1 MMTATVADY
10 LVLVPSLLVAIT
22 VHEFAHA
29 WVAYRN
35 GDPTAAR
42 LGRLSLNPLVHLDPL
57 GTLGMLFV
65 GFGWGKPVP
74 VNRSLLR
81 HPRADLWVSAAG
93 PLTNL
98 GLAYLTGALVRLPPL
113 WDGLAALGLTPWAAM
128 LVPAFVQL
136 NIMLAVFNFLPIGP
150 LDGSRVVEN
159 LLSLS
164 AAPRFRRFNASYGSL
179 LLLGLIV
186 SGYVLPVSPLSLLLD
201 PPITFFRQLFL
212 GV

>member
-1 MMTATVADY
+1 MSAETVVYY

-35 GDPTAAR
+35 GDPTAAQQA
-42 LGRLSLNPLVHLDPL
+42 RLSLNPLVHLDPL
-57 GTLGMLFV
+57 GTLGIVFV

-98 GLAYLTGALVRLPPL
+98 AAAFLVGSLARLPTT
-113 WDGLAALGLTPWAAM
+113 WQGLTALGLAHGAAL
-128 LVPAFVQL
+128 LVPVFVQL
-136 NIMLAVFNFLPIGP
+136 NIVLAVFNFLPIGP
-150 LDGSRVVEN
+150 LDGSHVAEH
-159 LLSLS
+159 LLPRSV
-164 AAPRFRRFNASYGSL
+164 APAFRRFNASYGSL
-179 LLLGLIV
+179 VLLGLIV
-186 SGYVLPVSPLSLLLD
+186 SGRVLPISPLSWLLG
-201 PPITFFRQLFL
+201 PPIRFFRQLCL
-212 GV
+212 GA

>member
-1 MMTATVADY
+1 MHGTAVADY

-57 GTLGMLFV
+57 GTLGIVLV

-74 VNRSLLR
+74 VDRSLLR

-93 PLTNL
+93 PLMNL
-98 GLAYLTGALVRLPPL
+98 TLAFLAGTLVRLP
-113 WDGLAALGLTPWAAM
+113 
-128 LVPAFVQL
+128 
-136 NIMLAVFNFLPIGP
+136 
-150 LDGSRVVEN
+150 
-159 LLSLS
+159 
-164 AAPRFRRFNASYGSL
+164 
-179 LLLGLIV
+179 
-186 SGYVLPVSPLSLLLD
+186 
-201 PPITFFRQLFL
+201 
-212 GV
+212 

>member
-1 MMTATVADY
+1 MHATAADY

-57 GTLGMLFV
+57 GTLGIVLV

-74 VNRSLLR
+74 VDRSLLR

-98 GLAYLTGALVRLPPL
+98 ALAFLAGTLVRLPPVWEGL
-113 WDGLAALGLTPWAAM
+113 SALGLAAGAANIV
-128 LVPAFVQL
+128 LVVVQL
-136 NIMLAVFNFLPIGP
+136 NIMLAVFNLLPVGP
-150 LDGSRVVEN
+150 LDGSHVVEN
-159 LLSLS
+159 LLPSS
-164 AAPRFRRFNASYGSL
+164 AAPQFRRFNASYGSL
-179 LLLGLIV
+179 LLMGLIL
-186 SGYVLPVSPLSLLLD
+186 SGYVLPVSPLSLLLG
-201 PPITFFRQLFL
+201 PPIAFFRHLFL

>member
-1 MMTATVADY
+1 MMPGAAAYY

-57 GTLGMLFV
+57 GTLGILFV

-93 PLTNL
+93 PLSNL
-98 GLAYLTGALVRLPPL
+98 AVAGLAAALVRVAPL
-113 WDGLAALGLTPWAAM
+113 WEGLTALGAAPMAALI
-128 LVPAFVQL
+128 VPAVVEL
-136 NIMLAVFNFLPIGP
+136 NVMLAVFNFLPVGP
-150 LDGSRVVEN
+150 LDGSHVVEN
-159 LLSLS
+159 LLPE
-164 AAPRFRRFNASYGSL
+164 AAAARLRRFNASYGFL

-186 SGYVLPVSPLSLLLD
+186 SGRVLPISPLSLLVG
-201 PPITFFRQLFL
+201 PPIAFFRRLFL
-212 GV
+212 GA